1 MTDIRKRI
9 QDIRSLVDEGA
20 YFTINCAR
28 QSGKTTTLAGLAKAI
43 EENYLVVSL
52 DFQKFSQACFENES
66 SFSRAFAEEFS
77 REARRM
83 IKEEICGK
91 EGLEALEAVEKTEM
105 NLRELFV
112 VLLDFLSYVPNIID
126 SCQNH

>member
-1 MTDIRKRI
+1 MRKFNTAGPCIPRKHYMTDIQKRI

-28 QSGKTTTLAGLAKAI
+28 QYGKTTTLAGLAKAI

-77 REARRM
+77 READR
-83 IKEEICGK
+83 KS
-91 EGLEALEAVEKTEM
+91 
-105 NLRELFV
+105 V
-112 VLLDFLSYVPNIID
+112 V
-126 SCQNH
+126 